1 MMSQLFPLLDKRHV
15 FRLLRGAVSADEQDS
30 GLHYTAEK
38 LSALNIINL
47 RTLRFIRCA
56 HPADEDYPDE
66 LNDLDCE
73 GLVYLDD
80 PASAVSAAVNT
91 YRCMA
96 CGRVIEFP
104 NIRKEIFSTTQIA
117 RCEAGIVNYLQEVFS
132 SIVSVERVIS
142 SNPQTLQIELNSGR
156 TLYVCIQSG
165 YAGEEAVRP
174 DNPCEISVVTHPF
187 PHRSSRDSKMAQ
199 TLWLADILTK
209 ERRWFTR
216 RIHEIV
222 GAVPQRHPDGDLL
235 LHRALLDAYPTHAAL
250 NQMVRLHLN
259 KNLDALALGDS
270 LDEVLFKL
278 IQRANSEGWRSEL
291 MHAAQAANPTNAIL
305 NALILNQGR

>member
-1 MMSQLFPLLDKRHV
+1 
-15 FRLLRGAVSADEQDS
+15 
-30 GLHYTAEK
+30 
-38 LSALNIINL
+38 
-47 RTLRFIRCA
+47 
-56 HPADEDYPDE
+56 
-66 LNDLDCE
+66 
-73 GLVYLDD
+73 
-80 PASAVSAAVNT
+80 
-91 YRCMA
+91 
-96 CGRVIEFP
+96 
-104 NIRKEIFSTTQIA
+104 
-117 RCEAGIVNYLQEVFS
+117 
-132 SIVSVERVIS
+132 
-142 SNPQTLQIELNSGR
+142 
-156 TLYVCIQSG
+156 
-165 YAGEEAVRP
+165 
-174 DNPCEISVVTHPF
+174 
-187 PHRSSRDSKMAQ
+187 MAQ